1 MMRKT
6 IAAIVTLGTVSSMLA
21 GTVYAATNTTNATST
36 GNTANTTASAT
47 SNATSNT
54 TSSAP
59 TSSNTLTQKSAVYQL
74 IEVFNTIPSW
84 PTGLQG
90 VNPNTQDAQWDW
102 KYKPIPPSQWIGLAC
117 VFPGD
122 PESKYAADLGIQ
134 MTNPNG
140 PVTAGQLAQWIVDWE
155 IKARHVNMAW
165 EPSQDPYTLLQD
177 FSFWY
182 GTDVKG
188 PNSVLTQKDMMAIR
202 NNIVEVSRGWRQL
215 GPNKVELLAPLVDAE
230 YGVSAAFRGLAR
242 PGYEFKISQWPSVYL
257 QLIRTVD
264 SQNYTFLSNGNVVYR
279 YTRGTGYTPNINGVF
294 LNADQHA
301 YSAYSYSDAVDV
313 KAYRT
318 NNPALQEQAFYEPD
332 YQVFSPN
339 EHRVNISDSL
349 VGFVPPKA
357 NQWCFVSGT
366 TITDPYN
373 ARQGGWVASGLTFE
387 FLYSGGRLQRVIQLQ
402 NAGLN
407 YPSEVIQ
414 YG

>member
-1 MMRKT
+1 MRKT

-21 GTVYAATNTTNATST
+21 STVYAATNTTNAAST
-36 GNTANTTASAT
+36 GNTANTTA
-47 SNATSNT
+47 NATSNT
-54 TSSAP
+54 TGSAP
-59 TSSNTLTQKSAVYQL
+59 TNPNVLTQKSAVYQL

-84 PTGLQG
+84 PTGLQSID
-90 VNPNTQDAQWDW
+90 PATQNAQWDW
-102 KYKPIPPSQWIGLAC
+102 KYKPIPPSQWVGLAC

-122 PESKYAADLGIQ
+122 PESKYAADLDIQ
-134 MTNPNG
+134 MTDPNG

-155 IKARHVNMAW
+155 IKARRVNMAW

-177 FSFWY
+177 FSFFY

-215 GPNKVELLAPLVDAE
+215 GSNRVELLAPLVDAE
-230 YGVSAAFRGLAR
+230 YSVSAAFRGLAR
-242 PGYEFKISQWPSVYL
+242 PGYEFKMSQWPSVYL
-257 QLIRTVD
+257 QLIKTVD

-294 LNADQHA
+294 LDSNQHA
-301 YSAYSYSDAVDV
+301 YSAYSFSDSIAV
-313 KAYRT
+313 KAYQT
-318 NNPALQEQAFYEPD
+318 NNPSLQEQAFYEPD
-332 YQVFSPN
+332 YQVFSPY
-339 EHRVNISDSL
+339 EHKVSAYDSS
-349 VGFVPPKA
+349 VGFVSPKVGE
-357 NQWCFVSGT
+357 WCFESAT

-387 FLYSGGRLQRVIQLQ
+387 FLYSKGKLQRVVQLQ
-402 NAGLN
+402 AAGLN
-407 YPSEVIQ
+407 YPSEVMQ